1 MGRVSIGIFL
11 YFYAL
16 LPTYL
21 SGLLVFA
28 LEDDPVGALLN
39 AVETLEFGD
48 AATAVHAGQ
57 IGRQFVLERYRAHR
71 R

>member
-28 LEDDPVGALLN
+28 LEDDPVGALANL
-39 AVETLEFGD
+39 LQFGKILQL
-48 AATAVHAGQ
+48 VPPGLRHS
-57 IGRQFVLERYRAHR
+57 YRSEKFLT
-71 R
+71 